1 MNNSIWGFD
10 VVLLLTCLQGCMD
23 FHNDIH
29 RLMIRLFKW
38 RNVPLEKCVARLWEC
53 RRISHGLCASPVNE
67 AFIMNLSDHCGENS
81 KSIEFWVDCLKGS
94 KPLLLAFQYN
104 FSSVSPNFPRGS
116 CNYESSFRSDI
127 TIDEVKEA
135 AFELISSVSSS
146 QVATMNS
153 YALMMHIN
161 TLIFV
166 TLLIGSCIKFVCLHS
181 WISLL

>member
-1 MNNSIWGFD
+1 
-10 VVLLLTCLQGCMD
+10 MD

-38 RNVPLEKCVARLWEC
+38 RDVPLEKCVARLWEC

-81 KSIEFWVDCLKGS
+81 KSIEFWVDCLKES

-104 FSSVSPNFPRGS
+104 LSSVSPNFPRGS

-135 AFELISSVSSS
+135 AFELISSVSLS

-153 YALMMHIN
+153 YALMMHIKY
-161 TLIFV
+161 TYI
-166 TLLIGSCIKFVCLHS
+166 LLLFL
-181 WISLL
+181 